1 MCINHCL
8 CAKVFLKGPSA
19 ESWNL
24 SDSPAGPDET
34 QSVLHAHMQI
44 NE

>member
-1 MCINHCL
+1 M
-8 CAKVFLKGPSA
+8 VFLKGPSA
-19 ESWNL
+19 ESRNL

-34 QSVLHAHMQI
+34 QSILRVHMQI